1 MFLGFDIGSSGVK
14 AILLDPERGVV
25 ASATVE
31 VALHSPAAGWAEAD
45 TAEWWDAVTTLV
57 PQLLDAGGVEASAV
71 EGVGAAGMVPAV
83 VLMDAEGRP
92 LRRAIL
98 QNDARATAEVARL
111 REELADADLLART
124 GSVLSQQSVAPT
136 LAWLREHEPDTF
148 AATVTVGGSYDWL
161 ARRLGAEPHLE
172 RNWAIESGL
181 FELGGPP
188 AADVIAAA
196 DIDPALL
203 SPVLDPGEPVG
214 AVDREAADATG
225 LRPGTPIFVGLADH
239 VSSAYGAGLLD
250 SGDVLVK
257 LGGAGDILL
266 TTAEPLVDERLYLDK
281 HPVAG
286 RWLPNGCMATSGSL
300 VRWLQRLAG
309 GTPLQA
315 LDREAERVG
324 PGAAGVV
331 CLPYFLGEKSP
342 LHDPD
347 ERGAFVGLNLS
358 HGMPHLYRAALEA
371 VAFGFRHHFEVFADL
386 GVEIKEVRVTNGGS
400 RSTLWK
406 SIIADVLGRPLV
418 PVTDHPGAALG
429 AAMAA
434 AVGTG
439 AASWGSVA
447 SLVRTGDPIEPR
459 AENRAVY
466 DSLYEIYRGLEPAL
480 RPFAHRLAG
489 APSDFRGHIWPIKSE
504 APEVPA

>member
-1 MFLGFDIGSSGVK
+1 MFLGIDIGSSGVK
-14 AILLDPERGVV
+14 AILLDPERGV
-25 ASATVE
+25 AAAATEE

-57 PQLLDAGGVEASAV
+57 PALLDAAGVDGGAV
-71 EGVGAAGMVPAV
+71 DGVAVSGMVPAV
-83 VLMDAEGRP
+83 VLLDGDGRP

-98 QNDARATAEVARL
+98 QNDARATAEVDRL
-111 REELADADLLART
+111 REELADAGLLGRT
-124 GSVLSQQSVAPT
+124 GSVVSQQSVAPT
-136 LAWLREHEPDTF
+136 LLWLREHEPRSM
-148 AATVTVGGSYDWL
+148 AAAASLSGSYDWL

-181 FELGGPP
+181 FELDGTA

-196 DIDPALL
+196 DLDPLLL
-203 SPVLDPGEPVG
+203 SPVLDPSEAIGTVN
-214 AVDREAADATG
+214 REAARATG

-239 VSSAYGAGLLD
+239 VSSAYGAGLLTP
-250 SGDVLVK
+250 GDVLVK

-266 TTAEPLVDERLYLDK
+266 TTATPLVDERLYLDK
-281 HPVAG
+281 HPVG
-286 RWLPNGCMATSGSL
+286 DRWLPNGCMATSGSL

-309 GTPLQA
+309 GTPLEQ
-315 LDREAERVG
+315 LDREA
-324 PGAAGVV
+324 GALPAGAEGVL

-347 ERGAFVGLNLS
+347 QRGAFIGLNLS

-371 VAFGFRHHFEVFADL
+371 VAFGFRHHVDVFADL
-386 GVEIKEVRVTNGGS
+386 GVEVGEVRVTNGGS

-418 PVTDHPGAALG
+418 PVTDHPGASLG

-434 AVGTG
+434 AVGSG
-439 AASWGSVA
+439 AVDWTAVSGFVHSGA
-447 SLVRTGDPIEPR
+447 PIEPR
-459 AENRAVY
+459 VENLARY
-466 DSLYEIYRGLEPAL
+466 DSLYGVYRGLEPAL
-480 RPFAHRLAG
+480 RPFAHLLAG
-489 APSDFRGHIWPIKSE
+489 APRK
-504 APEVPA
+504 AEVPA

>member
-1 MFLGFDIGSSGVK
+1 
-14 AILLDPERGVV
+14 
-25 ASATVE
+25 
-31 VALHSPAAGWAEAD
+31 
-45 TAEWWDAVTTLV
+45 
-57 PQLLDAGGVEASAV
+57 
-71 EGVGAAGMVPAV
+71 MVPAV
-83 VLMDAEGRP
+83 VLTDAEGNV

-111 REELADADLLART
+111 RGELADADLLART

-148 AATVTVGGSYDWL
+148 AATAAVGGSYDWL

-181 FELGGPP
+181 YELGGSP

-196 DIDPALL
+196 DLDLGLL
-203 SPVLDPGEPVG
+203 PPVLDPGEPVG
-214 AVDREAADATG
+214 TVNRDAAAATG

-250 SGDVLVK
+250 PGDVLVK

-266 TTAEPLVDERLYLDK
+266 TTASPLVDERLYLDK
-281 HPVAG
+281 HPVG
-286 RWLPNGCMATSGSL
+286 SLWLPNGCMATSGSL

-309 GTPLQA
+309 GTPLDE
-315 LDREAERVG
+315 LDREAESVAA
-324 PGAAGVV
+324 GAEGVV

-347 ERGAFVGLNLS
+347 QRGAFVGLNLS

-386 GVEIKEVRVTNGGS
+386 GVDIKEVRVTNGGS
-400 RSTLWK
+400 RSALWK

-418 PVTDHPGAALG
+418 PIADHPGAALG

-434 AVGTG
+434 AVGSG
-439 AASWGSVA
+439 AAPWVA
-447 SLVRTGDPIEPR
+447 VSGLVHTGEPIEPR
-459 AENRAVY
+459 AENLARY
-466 DSLYEIYRGLEPAL
+466 DSLYEIYRGLEPVL

-489 APSDFRGHIWPIKSE
+489 ATTRT
-504 APEVPA
+504 EVPA